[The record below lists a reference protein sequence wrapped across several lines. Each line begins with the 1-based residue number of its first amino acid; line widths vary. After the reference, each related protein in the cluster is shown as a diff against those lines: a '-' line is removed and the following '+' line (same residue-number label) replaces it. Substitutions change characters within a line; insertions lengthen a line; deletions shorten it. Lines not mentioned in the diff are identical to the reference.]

1 MLLPPRLN
9 TKNRKEY
16 DLNDLRIYYMICED
30 LGIAD
35 DENIQKSFQ
44 CLMNWAGDY
53 KFIEE
58 FTILKSHI
66 DRKKKEA
73 GK

>member
-1 MLLPPRLN
+1 MLLPPQLD
-9 TKNRKEY
+9 TESRKEY

-35 DENIQKSFQ
+35 DDNIQKSFQ
-44 CLMNWAGDY
+44 CLMGWAGKH
-53 KFIEE
+53 KFMEE
-58 FTILKSHI
+58 FSILKAHI
-66 DRKKKEA
+66 DKKKQEN